1 MKGMRDRRLLI
12 AILGYFLIILLVASL
27 MVSGYIQIRPP
38 SVKHPPTQISPF
50 VLISAN
56 SNFASFSLIPIDHP
70 SQQIDGLSQGVGFTL
85 NLTSRITGSFK
96 STEGADVVIY
106 PHNASGYVYSS
117 LYSGKPDY
125 YTYSTG
131 QVISADVDVTLP
143 PGTYDLIF
151 VNLGTSLT
159 NITITSDFVATVLS

>member
-1 MKGMRDRRLLI
+1 MKGMRDRRLLF
-12 AILGYFLIILLVASL
+12 AMLGYFLIILLIASL
-27 MVSGYIQIRPP
+27 MVSGY
-38 SVKHPPTQISPF
+38 
-50 VLISAN
+50 
-56 SNFASFSLIPIDHP
+56 IPIDHP

-117 LYSGKPDY
+117 LYAGKPDY

-131 QVISADVDVTLP
+131 QIISADVDVTLP
-143 PGTYDLIF
+143 PGTYDLVF
-151 VNLGTSLT
+151 VNLGTTLT
-159 NITITSDFVATVLS
+159 NITITSDFVATVLG

>member
-1 MKGMRDRRLLI
+1 MKGMRERRLLI
-12 AILGYFLIILLVASL
+12 ATLGYFLIILLIASFVL
-27 MVSGYIQIRPP
+27 SGYIQIRPP
-38 SVKHPPTQISPF
+38 SVEHPPTQISPF

-96 STEGADVVIY
+96 STGGVDVLIY

-117 LYSGKPDY
+117 LYAGKPDY

-131 QVISADVDVTLP
+131 QVISGDVDVTLP
-143 PGTYDLIF
+143 PGTYDLVF
-151 VNLGTSLT
+151 VNLETALT
-159 NITITSDFVATVLS
+159 NITITKNFVATVLS